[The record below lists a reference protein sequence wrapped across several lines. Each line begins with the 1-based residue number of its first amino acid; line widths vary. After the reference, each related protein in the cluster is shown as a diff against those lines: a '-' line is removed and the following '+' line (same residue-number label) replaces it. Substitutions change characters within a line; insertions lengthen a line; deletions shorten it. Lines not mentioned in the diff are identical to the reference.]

1 MGTTWTSRYRAT
13 CGGWAAGG
21 ALQQP
26 AAAHFT
32 GPEYDHRHI
41 LMLLYSA
48 DRLARSLGEA
58 AETALEL
65 LDQGSSFTAS

>member
-1 MGTTWTSRYRAT
+1 
-13 CGGWAAGG
+13 
-21 ALQQP
+21 
-26 AAAHFT
+26 
-32 GPEYDHRHI
+32 
-41 LMLLYSA
+41 MLLYSA